1 MTKKLNDFEDPE
13 ADASM
18 LEHFETSR
26 KLSISQKLFKLR
38 NLCKC
43 HLQLCA
49 VQSQLNKHRVALLHG
64 QMASIYCQELIR
76 NSLYLCQAYIG
87 DMLSEDKQQKEK

>member
-1 MTKKLNDFEDPE
+1 M
-13 ADASM
+13 
-18 LEHFETSR
+18 
-26 KLSISQKLFKLR
+26 
-38 NLCKC
+38 
-43 HLQLCA
+43 
-49 VQSQLNKHRVALLHG
+49 ALLHG